1 MANRK
6 KVLFAVLALAIA
18 LCAGYYYLNSAAPKN
33 AKGLPGG
40 VPAAKSDIGYVDVN
54 QAIRVHPKYQTLVQ
68 LKKEYNDTAD
78 AAQSRKGFRVESP
91 VPSADL
97 SALGESARQE
107 RNQKITAKHAE
118 LNERLKQRESELAAQ
133 LSAERQAE
141 AQAIDDL
148 YYPLIFNLQLKL
160 DTLRVDQETAAKI
173 LEQINAL
180 KQEHSDKARDAQ
192 RKFAA
197 AISERMRAEQ
207 EKASEELNQ
216 YAAAIDRELG
226 AATRQKQEEIE
237 ARNRAAVEQKVNEMK
252 RGMADQESARQELQN
267 KQREIAA
274 LEEAIQKDIADKVE
288 KLAIE
293 RKLTTVLSMLRV
305 NVSAVDLTDLVVEEF
320 KKQS

>member
-33 AKGLPGG
+33 AKDLPGG

-54 QAIRVHPKYQTLVQ
+54 QAIRAHPKYQTLVQ

-97 SALGESARQE
+97 SALGESARQA
-107 RNQKITAKHAE
+107 RNQKIAAKHAE
-118 LNERLKQRESELAAQ
+118 LNERLKQKESELAAQ
-133 LSAERQAE
+133 FSTERQAE

-148 YYPLIFNLQLKL
+148 YYPQIFNLQLKL
-160 DTLRVDQETAAKI
+160 DTLRVDQETAANI
-173 LEQINAL
+173 LEQIDAL
-180 KQEHSDKARDAQ
+180 KQEHNDKAREAQ
-192 RKFAA
+192 RKFAV

-216 YAAAIDRELG
+216 YAAAIDQELG
-226 AATRQKQEEIE
+226 VAARQKQEEIE
-237 ARNRAAVEQKVNEMK
+237 TRNRAAMEQKVNEMK
-252 RGMADQESARQELQN
+252 RGMADEESARQDLQN
-267 KQREIAA
+267 KQQEIAA
-274 LEEAIQKDIADKVE
+274 LEEAMQKDIADKVE

-293 RKLTTVLSMLRV
+293 RKLTTVLSALRV
-305 NVSAVDLTDLVVEEF
+305 NVSAVDLTDLLIEEF